1 MNNTDTTT
9 REKIL
14 EVATKEFMQNGFA
27 DASMRKIAGKV
38 GITATALYRHYKDK
52 EAIFDAV
59 VNPAVQAWENL
70 CQTEEVRQ
78 TGTARES
85 GLDAMWGD
93 NDQARRIVE
102 LIYKDFDAHK
112 LLFCKSEGTKYE
124 DYLHEVVTKVQ
135 TATLNFMKELEDKGI
150 LVNHVDEKEMHLIL
164 SAQYTAMLEMVNHDF
179 SYEEA
184 LHYCGTVN
192 TFFKEGWRKFL
203 GF

>member
-1 MNNTDTTT
+1 MKITDVGT

-14 EVATKEFMQNGFA
+14 EAATQEFMINGFA
-27 DASMRKIAGKV
+27 DASMRKIAGRV

-59 VNPAVQAWENL
+59 VMPAVQAWEEL
-70 CQTEEVRQ
+70 CRTEEARQ

-93 NDQARRIVE
+93 SDQAGLIVE
-102 LIYKDFDAHK
+102 LIYKNFKANK

-135 TATLNFMKELEDKGI
+135 TATLTFMKEIEDKGI
-150 LVNHVDEKEMHLIL
+150 VVNHVDEKEMHLLL
-164 SAQYTAMLEMVNHDF
+164 SAQYAAMLEMVNHDF

>member
-1 MNNTDTTT
+1 MNINDTST
-9 REKIL
+9 RDKIL
-14 EVATKEFMQNGFA
+14 EAATEEFMSKGFA

-59 VNPAVQAWENL
+59 VEPAVKAWELL
-70 CQTEEVRQ
+70 CQTEEKRQ

-93 NDQARRIVE
+93 NDQARLIVE

-112 LLFCKSEGTKYE
+112 ILFCKSDGTKYE
-124 DYLHEVVTKVQ
+124 DYLHEIVTKVQ
-135 TATLNFMKELEDKGI
+135 TATLTFMNEIEDKGI
-150 LVNHVDEKEMHLIL
+150 QVNHVDEKEMHLIL
-164 SAQYTAMLEMVNHDF
+164 SAQYAAMLEMVNHDF

-184 LHYCGTVN
+184 LHYCDTVN
-192 TFFKEGWRKFL
+192 NFFKEGWRKFL

>member
-1 MNNTDTTT
+1 MKNIDTST

-14 EVATKEFMQNGFA
+14 EAATEEFMSKGYA

-59 VNPAVQAWENL
+59 VEPAVQAWESL
-70 CQTEEVRQ
+70 CQTEEQRQ

-102 LIYKDFDAHK
+102 LIYKDFKVHK
-112 LLFCKSEGTKYE
+112 ILFCKSEGTKYE

-135 TATLNFMKELEDKGI
+135 TATLNFMKEIEDKGI
-150 LVNHVDEKEMHLIL
+150 VVNHVDEKEMHLIL
-164 SAQYTAMLEMVNHDF
+164 SAQYAAMLEMVNHDF

-184 LHYCGTVN
+184 LHYCDTVN
-192 TFFKEGWRKFL
+192 NFFKEGWRKFL

>member
-1 MNNTDTTT
+1 MNNTDTST

-59 VNPAVQAWENL
+59 VEPAVQAWEKL

-135 TATLNFMKELEDKGI
+135 TATLKFMKEIEARD
-150 LVNHVDEKEMHLIL
+150 VNVETDDDYKSDIIKFDDRRRKVD
-164 SAQYTAMLEMVNHDF
+164 
-179 SYEEA
+179 
-184 LHYCGTVN
+184 
-192 TFFKEGWRKFL
+192 
-203 GF
+203 